1 LNGGR
6 LSYLSSLFFYQ
17 HKLPSIDAE
26 EKDCIADFTLRKK
39 IRLDSPG
46 ACSLNYQSAIQIV
59 EQILLGWD
67 AKTQTGSPDGILD
80 EIVAFSRADEEQARK
95 TLHGHLLVWI
105 KGFADKRHALFDDD
119 AGIREAA
126 RAEFYEYIDRV
137 MSSSYRGDADW
148 VVEHECNGKTKKE
161 KVEDIFQEC
170 VPQILRDA
178 RHKEHCHEV
187 GGKILECKSCGK
199 GVSTQEIINMTLRE
213 WHQNALRD
221 KQTSANS
228 NLEFPLSK
236 ARLDIAAYRWPYD
249 KYNSDSKLSEDKFW
263 GDDNVRRILQISA
276 DNEHRAAHGPRCFK
290 KGNECTSG
298 SFPQAHCPDTCIHED
313 KSGGQEEL
321 RERYLLNGDITHSP
335 PWMILTKR
343 PLGCQYL
350 NTHNPII
357 SGLFSSNSNVL
368 MGDISQAFY
377 TTLYSS
383 KSTQQE
389 DRDKYTTI
397 GKKLIRRMNRLE
409 LEREANPD
417 EHEEDENGQ
426 FVNGLS
432 MVLSAMIA
440 NTSRDVVS
448 TPMSHLLVA
457 QKGKRFTFS
466 HEPKNLLVTQLETQL
481 DNDDNEVQFTLRRT
495 NRSSEEGNVI
505 QWPDSSANDY
515 LHRPVE
521 LDDYCA
527 YSYTEIFEKKFF
539 SWKEMDNDE
548 EDTAVSK
555 SRGYRFPTEH
565 PGHEFAYMHP
575 LKVPAVV
582 VVSYPE
588 EKVCLLKELELTSDN
603 PSQLAKEKRE
613 NYAMVALMM
622 FYPFR
627 TLDDLLLNDSY
638 WTTFDRELKGYF
650 NNMKTVFWAE
660 GFKILQNIED
670 RMSMHENSS
679 RVRTRDPVQ
688 LRSVVK
694 SNDKEKKKKNED
706 DHIPDISRY
715 VDSDEESYD
724 ESDIEDGEGYGDRKC
739 RTHDHL
745 VNRVQLRKGSLNDR
759 CIAARLA
766 SMDRTLIQSTDD
778 EHTSNNAQ
786 GGDDGRS
793 NSREDEVHG
802 YSNKDYPTLI
812 KLITGSLIGGS
823 TSYDDIY
830 EDDEDII
837 QIDNSDESMEKVA
850 EHGIDANDEVPTVT
864 QDDGMQNEQ
873 VSYIQIYFVTKPYSH
888 LCIYNQIT
896 GNECPD
902 IGRRCP

>member
-1 LNGGR
+1 
-6 LSYLSSLFFYQ
+6 
-17 HKLPSIDAE
+17 
-26 EKDCIADFTLRKK
+26 
-39 IRLDSPG
+39 
-46 ACSLNYQSAIQIV
+46 
-59 EQILLGWD
+59 
-67 AKTQTGSPDGILD
+67 
-80 EIVAFSRADEEQARK
+80 
-95 TLHGHLLVWI
+95 
-105 KGFADKRHALFDDD
+105 
-119 AGIREAA
+119 
-126 RAEFYEYIDRV
+126 
-137 MSSSYRGDADW
+137 
-148 VVEHECNGKTKKE
+148 
-161 KVEDIFQEC
+161 
-170 VPQILRDA
+170 
-178 RHKEHCHEV
+178 
-187 GGKILECKSCGK
+187 
-199 GVSTQEIINMTLRE
+199 
-213 WHQNALRD
+213 
-221 KQTSANS
+221 
-228 NLEFPLSK
+228 
-236 ARLDIAAYRWPYD
+236 
-249 KYNSDSKLSEDKFW
+249 
-263 GDDNVRRILQISA
+263 
-276 DNEHRAAHGPRCFK
+276 
-290 KGNECTSG
+290 
-298 SFPQAHCPDTCIHED
+298 
-313 KSGGQEEL
+313 
-321 RERYLLNGDITHSP
+321 
-335 PWMILTKR
+335 
-343 PLGCQYL
+343 
-350 NTHNPII
+350 
-357 SGLFSSNSNVL
+357 
-368 MGDISQAFY
+368 
-377 TTLYSS
+377 
-383 KSTQQE
+383 
-389 DRDKYTTI
+389 
-397 GKKLIRRMNRLE
+397 
-409 LEREANPD
+409 
-417 EHEEDENGQ
+417 
-426 FVNGLS
+426 
-432 MVLSAMIA
+432 
-440 NTSRDVVS
+440 
-448 TPMSHLLVA
+448 MSHLLVA

-759 CIAARLA
+759 CISARVT
-766 SMDRTLIQSTDD
+766 SMDKSLIQSTED
-778 EHTSNNAQ
+778 EHTSNNAH
-786 GGDDGRS
+786 GGDDGS
-793 NSREDEVHG
+793 NSREDEVNTHG

-837 QIDNSDESMEKVA
+837 PIDNSDESMEKVA
-850 EHGIDANDEVPTVT
+850 EHGIDVNDEVPTVT
-864 QDDGMQNEQ
+864 QDDSMQNEQ
-873 VSYIQIYFVTKPYSH
+873 VSYILIY
-888 LCIYNQIT
+888 CN
-896 GNECPD
+896 
-902 IGRRCP
+902 